1 MKTGIFKYLMILAVA
16 AAAVQI
22 SGPAWGQLRP
32 GGSGDSRG
40 PIAIS
45 SDRMESDDPR
55 GVVHFIGSVVAR
67 QGEMTILCDV
77 MDVFYEHEEKPPN
90 AGDDSAGGRSGSA
103 LGGASRQIDRIECRG
118 NVKVLEGD
126 RQASGDTGLYL
137 ARSLPR
143 RIILTGNAR
152 VWQGADSLTG
162 HQVTYYLDT
171 DRSLAEGG
179 AGGRVRTIFN
189 QEDDKK

>member
-1 MKTGIFKYLMILAVA
+1 MKKRSIKYLLILGITIMS
-16 AAAVQI
+16 VQI
-22 SGPAWGQLRP
+22 GFATASAQLRP
-32 GGSGDSRG
+32 GGSSNSKG

-45 SDRMESDDPR
+45 SDRMESDDPK
-55 GVVHFIGSVVAR
+55 GIVHFIGAVVAR
-67 QGEMTILCDV
+67 QGDMTILCDR
-77 MDVFYEHEEKPPN
+77 MDVYYDHQEPSTPPP
-90 AGDDSAGGRSGSA
+90 ADEGERSGSA
-103 LGGASRQIDRIECRG
+103 LGGTSRQIDRIECHG
-118 NVKVLEGD
+118 NVKVLEGE

-137 ARSLPR
+137 AQSLPR

-179 AGGRVRTIFN
+179 RGGRVRTIFK
-189 QEDDKK
+189 QEDGGK